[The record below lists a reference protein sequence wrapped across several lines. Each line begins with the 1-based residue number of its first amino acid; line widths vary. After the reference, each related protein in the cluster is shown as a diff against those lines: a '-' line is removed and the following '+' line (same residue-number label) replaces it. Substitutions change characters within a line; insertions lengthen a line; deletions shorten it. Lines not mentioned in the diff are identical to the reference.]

1 MAFLPLYS
9 TYFGGMVFPE
19 FFRPN
24 YPIFRKANLKSA
36 EYNEVF
42 IGQDNGYEMVLFLA
56 LF

>member
-24 YPIFRKANLKSA
+24 YPIFRKTNLKSA

-42 IGQDNGYEMVLFLA
+42 IGQDNGYEMVF
-56 LF
+56 F